1 MWHGIIADS
10 WRDVIRARKRELGL
24 SNAKLAELVDSSES
38 AVARDLADKSDPP
51 LSHIVA
57 LAAALDVPLSDLF
70 SPNLPNGMKLATV
83 MEDYARVTAEVISLK
98 EENATL
104 SRRVEE
110 YRNINDALK
119 DELLA
124 LYRRKEK

>member
-83 MEDYARVTAEVISLK
+83 MEDYARVTAEVIALK
-98 EENATL
+98 EENAIL
-104 SRRVEE
+104 REKVED

-124 LYRRKEK
+124 LYRRK

>member
-83 MEDYARVTAEVISLK
+83 MEDYARVTAEVIALK
-98 EENATL
+98 EENAIL
-104 SRRVEE
+104 REKAEE